1 MVLILAGLNV
11 CFLTD
16 SMCRG
21 LDQYCEGA
29 HCWVH
34 PGTTLV
40 RSAQQHVYHL
50 RRVNGDALLIIH
62 IGTND
67 VASGVSAETVVNRMA
82 LLVERLRHSFKYKL
96 HFAICSVLPRYV
108 DDKQTKHIVKRCNML
123 LERWCSE
130 MDNVVFL
137 RTWRAF
143 VSGGCICSEMFRPD
157 GLHLNVKGKE
167 RLFQYFKHFLW
178 NFCNYILRFPNL
190 QK

>member
-1 MVLILAGLNV
+1 MGYLVVTMVLFLAGLNV

-29 HCWVH
+29 YCWVH

-50 RRVNGDALLIIH
+50 RRVNGDALLIVH

-67 VASGVSAETVVNRMA
+67 VASGVSAETIVNRMA

-96 HFAICSVLPRYV
+96 YFAICSVLPRYV
-108 DDKQTKHIVKRCNML
+108 DDKQTKHTVKRCNIL
-123 LERWCSE
+123 LERWSSE
-130 MDNVVFL
+130 MDNVVFFANVESL
-137 RTWRAF
+137 CVWRMYMFWNVPSRWTSLECERERSSFSVFQTFF
-143 VSGGCICSEMFRPD
+143 VE
-157 GLHLNVKGKE
+157 LL
-167 RLFQYFKHFLW
+167 
-178 NFCNYILRFPNL
+178 
-190 QK
+190 